1 MRALKSLLVL
11 VSLLSTPIIMAQ
23 ESTAADLLRKEAS
36 TPKMNMYVIER
47 EIPNVGESTAQ
58 DLENV
63 SKKSCSVLNGMGSN
77 IKWVNSFVTGD
88 KIYCVYLAENI
99 ELVKEH
105 AKKGGFPANKISKV
119 ENVIDP
125 STANL
130 N

>member
-1 MRALKSLLVL
+1 MI
-11 VSLLSTPIIMAQ
+11 TQ
-23 ESTAADLLRKEAS
+23 ESTDADLLRKEAS

-47 EIPNVGESTAQ
+47 DIPNVGASTTE
-58 DLENV
+58 DLKNI
-63 SKKSCSVLNGMGSN
+63 SKKSCSVLDDMGSN

-105 AKKGGFPANKISKV
+105 ATKGGFPANKISKV

-125 STANL
+125 STAN

>member
-1 MRALKSLLVL
+1 MKTIKSIVIL
-11 VSLLSTPIIMAQ
+11 VSLLTTPIIMAQ

-47 EIPNVGESTAQ
+47 DIPNVGASTTE
-58 DLENV
+58 DLTNI
-63 SKKSCSVLNGMGSN
+63 SKKSCSVLDGMGSN

-105 AKKGGFPANKISKV
+105 ATKGGFPANKISKV

-125 STANL
+125 STAN

>member
-1 MRALKSLLVL
+1 MKMLKSLLIL
-11 VSLLSTPIIMAQ
+11 VSLLTTPFIMAQ

-47 EIPNVGESTAQ
+47 EIPNVGQSTAQ

-63 SKKSCSVLNGMGSN
+63 SKKSCSVLKDMGPD

-88 KIYCVYLAENI
+88 KIYCVYLAENEDLI
-99 ELVKEH
+99 REH

-125 STANL
+125 STAKE
-130 N
+130 